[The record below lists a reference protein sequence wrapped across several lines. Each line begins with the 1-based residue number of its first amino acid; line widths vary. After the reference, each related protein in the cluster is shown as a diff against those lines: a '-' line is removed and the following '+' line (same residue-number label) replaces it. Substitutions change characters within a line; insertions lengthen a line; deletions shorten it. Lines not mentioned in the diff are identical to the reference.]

1 MQQRKKIKNL
11 TSQAKNG
18 IESLNTDLS
27 KTLKPQ
33 IEQASASLDSI
44 SDAIDSNDMAKVKK
58 ISPATRKN

>member
-58 ISPATRKN
+58 ISPVTRKN

>member
-44 SDAIDSNDMAKVKK
+44 SDAIESNDMAKVKK

>member
-44 SDAIDSNDMAKVKK
+44 SDAIESNDMAKVKK
-58 ISPATRKN
+58 ISPVTRKN